1 MVLRTA
7 ASAALAAE
15 DQLFAPY
22 LYSGKCLTEALSLC
36 YHTLDCGKFSVVT
49 SLPTTTAAKTVT
61 RLPTCSNYADGVNKE
76 LARMKL
82 HEYQARD
89 LLAKNGVPV
98 TGGGVATT
106 PAEARAIAE
115 ELGRRVV
122 VKAQVFVG
130 GRGKAGGV
138 KLAAT
143 PAEAEQVAGA
153 ILGMEIK
160 GLTVEKVLV
169 AEAITYQKEIYLS
182 AILDRASKQVMMIA
196 SAEGGVEIEEV
207 AKTNPNAII
216 KIPAHPTLGLQD
228 YQARELAFAIGLTD
242 GKQARQ
248 FAQIATALYRTFV
261 ASDASLVEINP
272 LVIRDDGSLQALDS
286 KVLLDDSALFRHP
299 ELAALRDSSDEP
311 EAERVAREADLTFIK
326 LDGNIGCMVN
336 GAGLAMATM
345 DVVKLYGG
353 EPANFLDIGGGANKD
368 KVKTALQIILADP
381 NVKAVMFN
389 IFGGITRVDEVARGI
404 IAALEEVP
412 TSVPLV
418 ARLTGTNEAEGLR
431 ILAESQ
437 LIPATSL
444 AEAAQK
450 AVAAAQPTT

>member
-1 MVLRTA
+1 
-7 ASAALAAE
+7 
-15 DQLFAPY
+15 
-22 LYSGKCLTEALSLC
+22 
-36 YHTLDCGKFSVVT
+36 
-49 SLPTTTAAKTVT
+49 
-61 RLPTCSNYADGVNKE
+61 
-76 LARMKL
+76 MKL

-89 LLAKNGVPV
+89 LLEKYGIPV

-106 PAEARAIAE
+106 PTEARAIAE
-115 ELGRRVV
+115 RLGRRVV

-138 KLAAT
+138 KLADT
-143 PAEAEQVAGA
+143 PEQTEQVASQ
-153 ILGMEIK
+153 ILGMQIK

-169 AEAITYQKEIYLS
+169 AEAISYQKEIYLS
-182 AILDRASKQVMMIA
+182 AILDRTSKQVMMIA

-207 AKTNPNAII
+207 AKSNPDAII
-216 KIPAHPTLGLQD
+216 KIPAHPMLGLQE

-242 GKQARQ
+242 TKQVRQ
-248 FAQIATALYRTFV
+248 FAQIATALYRVFV

-299 ELAALRDSSDEP
+299 DLAAIRDTSDEP
-311 EAERVAREADLTFIK
+311 EVEQIARKSDLTFIK
-326 LDGNIGCMVN
+326 LDGTIGCMVN

-353 EPANFLDIGGGANKD
+353 SPANFLDIGGGASKER
-368 KVKTALQIILADP
+368 VKIALQIILADP

-412 TSVPLV
+412 TNVPMV
-418 ARLTGTNEAEGLR
+418 ARLTGTNEEEGRRL
-431 ILAESQ
+431 LAESR
-437 LIPATSL
+437 LIPAMTL

-450 AVAAAQPTT
+450 AVAAAQAGA

>member
-1 MVLRTA
+1 
-7 ASAALAAE
+7 
-15 DQLFAPY
+15 
-22 LYSGKCLTEALSLC
+22 
-36 YHTLDCGKFSVVT
+36 
-49 SLPTTTAAKTVT
+49 
-61 RLPTCSNYADGVNKE
+61 
-76 LARMKL
+76 MKL

-89 LLAKNGVPV
+89 LLATYGIPV

-115 ELGRRVV
+115 QLGRPVV

-143 PAEAEQVAGA
+143 PEEAEQVAA
-153 ILGMEIK
+153 QILGMDIK
-160 GLTVEKVLV
+160 GLIVEKVLV
-169 AEAITYQKEIYLS
+169 AEAITYEKEIYLS
-182 AILDRASKQVMMIA
+182 AILDRGTKCVVMIA

-207 AKTNPNAII
+207 AKTNPEAII
-216 KIPAHPTLGLQD
+216 KLPAHPTLGLQE

-248 FAQIATALYRTFV
+248 FAQIATALYRVFV
-261 ASDASLVEINP
+261 ATDASLAEINP
-272 LVIRDDGSLQALDS
+272 LVIRADGSLQALDS

-299 ELAALRDSSDEP
+299 DLAALRDSSDEP
-311 EAERVAREADLTFIK
+311 EAERLARQADITFIK
-326 LDGNIGCMVN
+326 LDGSIGCMVN

-353 EPANFLDIGGGANKD
+353 EPANFLDIGGGAGKA
-368 KVKTALQIILADP
+368 KVKAALQIILADP
-381 NVKAVMFN
+381 SVKAVMFN

-412 TSVPLV
+412 TNVPMV
-418 ARLTGTNEAEGLR
+418 ARLTGTNEEEGRRL
-431 ILAESQ
+431 LAESK
-437 LIPATSL
+437 LIPAATL
-444 AEAAQK
+444 GEAAQK
-450 AVAAAQPTT
+450 AVAAAQAAS